1 MFKLINHNLN
11 SYKFLTIPKRQYKI
25 LSPDECFVK
34 RYVFVWIKNFVLSLR
49 FWIIS
54 VKNGFSFRIFHSS
67 DHSSGWFMKS
77 WFLMES
83 RSDCG
88 MQIAF
93 KYGWINNKKK
103 EAHEDYYATNP
114 NPLNWKLL
122 KFVWSRVKIIYLNHT
137 SFQLLRIL
145 IQNQAYL

>member
-103 EAHEDYYATNP
+103 RGSWRLLCNQPKST
-114 NPLNWKLL
+114 KLKVIKVCL
-122 KFVWSRVKIIYLNHT
+122 KPS
-137 SFQLLRIL
+137 
-145 IQNQAYL
+145 